1 MADVTVTF
9 LPDNVTVAVKPGT
22 NLFEAATLAGVELQ
36 SSCGHKGTCGRCVV
50 EIREGKVQA
59 TERGRLSKKGGR
71 PGQVLACQ
79 AIVTEAITVEIP
91 SDSRLTEHQVLLA
104 NREEKAIL
112 EEKPLELEGY
122 PFQPLSQ
129 KVFVQLE
136 PPTIAGAA
144 DDLSRLRGALR
155 PYGFTGAVDI
165 DTVVLRRLGDILR
178 SSDWKVTLTINRW
191 EGRAEIVSVE
201 PGDQSSRSYGI
212 ALDIGTTTVVAYL
225 VDLST
230 GKTIDRQGGYN
241 RQSRYGDDVIS
252 RIVYANSNPQG
263 LSDLSA
269 AVTETVNRLL
279 GKLYDRNH
287 IRPEEIGIMVG
298 AGNTTMGHLF
308 YGINPKYI
316 RFEPYVPTVTDY
328 PVVKAEELGININPS
343 GWIVSLPAVASYVG
357 GDIVSGVLATGLAHQ
372 PSLTLFIDIGT
383 NGEMVLGNDEW
394 LMACACSA
402 GPAFEGGGITFG
414 MRAMDGAI
422 ERIRIDPNDYNIQV
436 QTIGKK
442 KPMGICGSGLIDLIA
457 QMRELDIIDRTGKF
471 SELDGNPRFRRENG
485 EAEFVLVWGQDTECK
500 KDIVVTESDLKTLIY
515 SKGAVFAGIL
525 SLVKQVGVSL
535 EDIERVIIAGG
546 FGNYL
551 NIRDAVAI
559 GLLPDLPPERYE
571 FVGNA
576 SVKGAKLALLSE
588 PALKEAKTLGRSI
601 TYLELS
607 AGSLFMDEF
616 ISALFLPHTNLEL
629 FPSLAS

>member
-1 MADVTVTF
+1 MSDVVVTF
-9 LPDNVTVAVKPGT
+9 LPDNVAVTVKSGT
-22 NLFEAATLAGVELQ
+22 NLFEAATLAGIELQ

-50 EIREGKVQA
+50 EVKEGKVQA
-59 TERGRLSKKGGR
+59 KEGGRLSKKGGK

-79 AIVTEAITVEIP
+79 AIVTETVTVEIP

-122 PFQPLSQ
+122 AFQPLSI
-129 KVFVQLE
+129 KVFLELE
-136 PPTIAGAA
+136 PPTILGAA
-144 DDLSRLRGALR
+144 DDLSRLRSALK
-155 PYGFTGAVDI
+155 PYGFTDVSI
-165 DTVVLRRLGDILR
+165 DTRVLRQLGEVLR
-178 SSDWKVTLTINRW
+178 SSNWQVTLTINRL
-191 EGRAEIVSVE
+191 EDRAEIIAVE
-201 PGDQSSRSYGI
+201 PGDQSRRSYGI

-225 VDLST
+225 VDLLT

-252 RIVYANSNPQG
+252 RIIYANSNPNG
-263 LSDLSA
+263 LSDLSG

-279 GKLYDRNH
+279 GKLCDRNR
-287 IRPEEIGIMVG
+287 IRPEEIGILVS

-328 PVVKAEELGININPS
+328 PVVKAQELGININPA

-357 GDIVSGVLATGLAHQ
+357 GDIVSGVLVTGVARQHA
-372 PSLTLFIDIGT
+372 LTLFIDIGT
-383 NGEMVLGNDEW
+383 NGEIVLGNNEW

-422 ERIRIDPNDYNIQV
+422 ERVKINPDTHEVQV
-436 QTIGKK
+436 ETIGSK

-471 SELDGNPRFRRENG
+471 SELDGHPRLRRENG
-485 EAEFVLVWGQDTECK
+485 EAEFVLVWGKDTECK

-535 EDIERVIIAGG
+535 EDIEKVIIAGG

-571 FVGNA
+571 FVGNS

-588 PALKEAKTLGRSI
+588 PAFKEAKALGRSI
-601 TYLELS
+601 TYVELS
-607 AGSLFMDEF
+607 SGNLFMNEF